1 MTVLSVRFYP
11 LEGRAVGI
19 DCRLMVAGVTYEVDA
34 ELAGETIVVWWGLFD
49 QELWV
54 EREEERFGP
63 YHPVGGPILLHRY
76 RKHRKSR
83 REVRADR
90 VGDLARLL
98 VLPRSVLS
106 GEDDVVV
113 VGAGPTA
120 SAEQVPVRP
129 FLDPDPFHEL
139 TFPSPRAA
147 KRAIA
152 DEISLPI
159 GRLSND
165 DRRFIDA
172 LVARTLSRP
181 EVIAA
186 VRAFEAAFEIGA
198 KPVDE
203 NVVEAVL
210 SLRID
215 DLEPRLTRS
224 GYDVRSLAEQFD
236 AKPAEICRLLRGDL
250 DPSRSRELMDEMRA
264 AGLPT

>member
-1 MTVLSVRFYP
+1 MC
-11 LEGRAVGI
+11 A
-19 DCRLMVAGVTYEVDA
+19 
-34 ELAGETIVVWWGLFD
+34 W
-49 QELWV
+49 
-54 EREEERFGP
+54 ER
-63 YHPVGGPILLHRY
+63 
-76 RKHRKSR
+76 
-83 REVRADR
+83 
-90 VGDLARLL
+90 
-98 VLPRSVLS
+98 
-106 GEDDVVV
+106 
-113 VGAGPTA
+113 
-120 SAEQVPVRP
+120 
-129 FLDPDPFHEL
+129 
-139 TFPSPRAA
+139 PRAA

-236 AKPAEICRLLRGDL
+236 AKPAEIRRLLRGDL